1 MSDIEA
7 TQKNIRTML
16 NRIGNYTKC
25 PACQTEMWW
34 VTHKNGKKAPYT
46 VTAVVHFNECK
57 VAEGFGQSQRQRTSN
72 SEDRAPDKRST
83 ASRTASATP
92 VEPRN

>member
-1 MSDIEA
+1 MSDAEA
-7 TQKNIRTML
+7 TQKNIRTLL

-46 VTAVVHFNECK
+46 LQAVVHFNECK
-57 VAEGFGQSQRQRTSN
+57 AAEGFGQSQRQKPSNFEDHAPEKRT
-72 SEDRAPDKRST
+72 T
-83 ASRTASATP
+83 ASRAPAAASSET
-92 VEPRN
+92 RS